1 MSGKFNAGKIKKN
14 DIYQVSQCINC
25 RLNVLRHGYQAFTHD
40 IFHFVMK
47 INIILNAS
55 A

>member
-14 DIYQVSQCINC
+14 DIYQVSLCIKYQF
-25 RLNVLRHGYQAFTHD
+25 NVLNTDNHIFTHN

-47 INIILNAS
+47 INIIPNAS

>member
-14 DIYQVSQCINC
+14 DIYQVSLC
-25 RLNVLRHGYQAFTHD
+25 RKCEFNVLNPDNHTFTHD

-47 INIILNAS
+47 INIIPNAL